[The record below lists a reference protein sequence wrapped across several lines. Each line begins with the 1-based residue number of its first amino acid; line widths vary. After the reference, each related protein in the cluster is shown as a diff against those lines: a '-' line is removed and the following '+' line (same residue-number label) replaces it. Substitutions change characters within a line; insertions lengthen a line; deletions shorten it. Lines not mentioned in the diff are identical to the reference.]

1 MNHLPAA
8 FTDVCITDAMAW
20 VTKEGNRLFADT
32 PFKLTW
38 KIYHDALPQW
48 WEKGAQEFMT
58 EQGFADWQWRSN
70 SATNLLVAK
79 YYMNKLMGDSPEL
92 MPLDSS
98 LFNDLIEGVTIHVVG
113 TTTLPKGE
121 RYSMGLPDDAWR
133 TMCEVWSRAPSS
145 ERIIEDIDRFKKA
158 VEKIIAAEGCYVE
171 EYDARHGHR
180 KSMQKAVKGGGVQ
193 HFGGGYADREGDGGD
208 EGVCVVLGGAN

>member
-1 MNHLPAA
+1 
-8 FTDVCITDAMAW
+8 
-20 VTKEGNRLFADT
+20 
-32 PFKLTW
+32 
-38 KIYHDALPQW
+38 
-48 WEKGAQEFMT
+48 
-58 EQGFADWQWRSN
+58 
-70 SATNLLVAK
+70 
-79 YYMNKLMGDSPEL
+79 MNKLMGDSPEL

-98 LFNDLIEGVTIHVVG
+98 LFNDLIEGVALHVVG

-208 EGVCVVLGGAN
+208 EGACVVVGGAN